1 MDYERFSSFVLF
13 TERISKNIKR
23 IADLK
28 MEPHG
33 LRSSHVMCILQLAKS
48 NGGLSSTALAD
59 ACGVDKAFIS
69 RITSE
74 LSEKDYI
81 TKDKNAKGKY
91 KTKFVLTEKGQEMNG
106 VITGIL
112 AECFEY
118 VDARLSLKKLEIFYE
133 TLEKI
138 DFGIADLL
146 DNKE

>member
-1 MDYERFSSFVLF
+1 
-13 TERISKNIKR
+13 
-23 IADLK
+23 
-28 MEPHG
+28 MEPYG

-48 NGGLSSTALAD
+48 EGGLSSTSLAD

-74 LSEKDYI
+74 LTEKDYI

-91 KTKFVLTEKGQEMNG
+91 KTKYVLTEKGQEINKI
-106 VITGIL
+106 ITGIL
-112 AECFEY
+112 AECLKH
-118 VDARLSLKKLEIFYE
+118 VDAKLSVKKLEVFYE
-133 TLEKI
+133 MLEKI